1 MADFSLATGLRKAN
15 VIGLRWKNV
24 DLVRRHAFVSAS
36 QSKTR
41 TAIPVP
47 LNAEAAAIIARQIGK
62 HIEFVFTYEGNP
74 VKQCNT
80 AAWRKALKRAKI
92 EACLTSYMGILACSK
107 WNILTR
113 IANIRRVVIF

>member
-1 MADFSLATGLRKAN
+1 M
-15 VIGLRWKNV
+15 
-24 DLVRRHAFVSAS
+24 SAS

-47 LNAEAAAIIARQIGK
+47 LNAKAAAIIARQIGK

-80 AAWRKALKRAKI
+80 AA
-92 EACLTSYMGILACSK
+92 
-107 WNILTR
+107 
-113 IANIRRVVIF
+113 